1 MMIIVKIVGQLRIAI
16 FKRYNKNFVT
26 GVMIRVGGGG
36 ESLHQTGVNLD
47 HGNYINTKLVVK
59 LAAVIM

>member
-26 GVMIRVGGGG
+26 GVMIRVGGC